1 MPEEQKNIEFT
12 GGGIVCDNP
21 TCDYE
26 DNTVLVEDYKNW
38 INKPCPKCG
47 ENLLTEQDLIDH
59 NFFIQ
64 VTNLLNELLTNLLN
78 ELSPEQIQE
87 LSSMINP
94 EEFKS
99 LLSMYNINP
108 ESETLQMTA
117 KIHNGIHIE
126 NIKEFKNGEEQ

>member
-1 MPEEQKNIEFT
+1 MAEEQKNIEFT

-21 TCDYE
+21 ACDYE

-64 VTNLLNELLTNLLN
+64 VTNLLNEL
-78 ELSPEQIQE
+78 SPEQIQE
-87 LSSMINP
+87 LISMVNP
-94 EEFKS
+94 EELNA

>member
-26 DNTVLVEDYKNW
+26 DNTVLVEDYKDW

-59 NFFIQ
+59 NFFMEIA
-64 VTNLLNELLTNLLN
+64 NLLNR
-78 ELSPEQIQE
+78 LSPEQIQE
-87 LSSMINP
+87 LSSMVNP
-94 EEFKS
+94 EELNA

-126 NIKEFKNGEEQ
+126 NIKEFKNGKEQ

>member
-1 MPEEQKNIEFT
+1 MAEEQKNIEFI

-21 TCDYE
+21 ACDYE

-64 VTNLLNELLTNLLN
+64 VNNLLNELLTNLLN

-87 LSSMINP
+87 LISMINP

>member
-26 DNTVLVEDYKNW
+26 DNTVLVEDYKDW

-59 NFFIQ
+59 NFLME
-64 VTNLLNELLTNLLN
+64 TANLLNG
-78 ELSPEQIQE
+78 LSPEQIQE
-87 LSSMINP
+87 LGSMVNP
-94 EEFKS
+94 EELNA
-99 LLSMYNINP
+99 LLSMYNIVL
-108 ESETLQMTA
+108 ESQHLQMTA

-126 NIKEFKNGEEQ
+126 DIKEFKNGEE